1 MNTSSAP
8 QSHPASFLAGNL
20 SLVFIR
26 CLLFA
31 AASLMLAQNAS
42 ATLWCEDGITGTVG
56 NSLGAAAPYFTSS
69 TQIKIASGNL
79 TFTGLADPATVGNEF
94 VILGTSAS
102 GTYRTNTAT
111 AITSGSVYYS
121 FLVQCTTQPGAS
133 AVTFANLNTTPA
145 IAGSS
150 DSLCIYT
157 KSSGAGFVFG
167 IRKNGA
173 STAFATTPT
182 VMSLNTTYLIVV
194 KYVFNTGSGT
204 DDTVTLYINPTPGG
218 TEPVTPEVT
227 LTGGTDTTGIQFLGW
242 KSQSS
247 GGGAWTIDSLRTAST
262 WGEVT
267 PASGVCNG
275 ASASAPA
282 NASVVT
288 GQPATF
294 NTSAGTSSSPTF
306 QWQKS
311 TTAAGSTYTNIP
323 SATFA
328 SYTNL
333 VTTAADNGF
342 NYRCVVSVACG
353 GGSTATSA
361 AAMLTVS
368 CNTVGISSQPS
379 AASVFA
385 GQTANFSLT
394 ATGSTPTY
402 QWQRST
408 TTADATYTNISSAT
422 NASYTTPVNTLGNDG
437 FYYRC
442 VVSVACDGS
451 SVTSSAVLLSVT
463 CNTAGIT
470 AAPTDVTAILGATA
484 AFTITAS
491 GSNPAYQWELSTDG
505 GTTWSPVGTST
516 NVYTTPTTTLADGGK
531 KYRCTVSVA
540 CDGSSQTSP
549 GATLSVVDPSASS
562 FRSVASGSWQNI
574 ATWQLSTNNGVSWV
588 AASTPPTAANSTNI
602 LISASTTV
610 TNLAASSADQ
620 IVVASGGTLV
630 CSNTLSVAS
639 SGSAVDLDV
648 LGTVLVLGGSSTLT
662 LASGVAMVVESG
674 GVFAYDG
681 TSSSGS
687 VSSSGA
693 TITIASG
700 GKFQLRRAGGTVPVL
715 TWNTGSTCEIAYST
729 ASNSKPNG
737 ISQTFANFTWNN
749 PLQNGSVDLAGTLTN
764 INGNFLLTAANG
776 QEIKWSGDANFGG
789 NLTINDG
796 SLNVSGN
803 ATPRVWTLTGDLTIG
818 ASGTFTVTA
827 TANALSQIILNGT
840 GTQNYTCSGVNSA
853 TKLFWTVNSGSI
865 LNLNNDL
872 AITTTGRALT
882 NNGTVNLN
890 GKNLLTDLVSGTGT
904 VRNQGG
910 GSGKLVIGVGNSTNT
925 LDGTLALLDGASG
938 TLSLVKG
945 GNSGTAGLLNI
956 TTPNTFSGGLVVSNG
971 LCFVNNST
979 GSGTGSGGISV
990 INGTLG
996 GTGAVTGPVTFTGGK
1011 LSPGVDGVSIGTFTV
1026 NGTLT
1031 LVGNTTMDVNKGV
1044 GQDQVV
1050 ATTVN
1055 YSGLLT
1061 IVTNGSAFVA
1071 GDTFNLFTAGSHTA
1085 NFGSITN
1092 NPGDGLAWAF
1102 NPTNGV
1108 LSVILSAP
1116 PVLGTSL
1123 SGGVLTFTWTA
1134 SGFKLQSQTNNLTTG
1149 LGTNWFDYP
1158 GGGTSPVGVTID
1170 PASPSVFFRLSQ

>member
-1 MNTSSAP
+1 MLGQNAKATLLATEQFNYSVAGTLGSTAPLGSANWSGNNGVIAVTNAAALTAP
-8 QSHPASFLAGNL
+8 SGLVAAAFSGCAVTNNSGSLKFTGYTNFTGVATTAGNVFYASFLLNVRTLPSTSGNIILGFHNALKGDTQNKLNINL
-20 SLVFIR
+20 SSTGQLGIQK
-26 CLLFA
+26 LA
-31 AASLMLAQNAS
+31 AGVVN
-42 ATLWCEDGITGTVG
+42 V
-56 NSLGAAAPYFTSS
+56 
-69 TQIKIASGNL
+69 
-79 TFTGLADPATVGNEF
+79 
-94 VILGTSAS
+94 S
-102 GTYRTNTAT
+102 GTPFSTPGTHFVVARYTY
-111 AITSGSVYYS
+111 SGVTGGDEVA
-121 FLVQCTTQPGAS
+121 LWVDPGS
-133 AVTFANLNTTPA
+133 YG
-145 IAGSS
+145 AGS
-150 DSLCIYT
+150 
-157 KSSGAGFVFG
+157 A
-167 IRKNGA
+167 
-173 STAFATTPT
+173 
-182 VMSLNTTYLIVV
+182 
-194 KYVFNTGSGT
+194 
-204 DDTVTLYINPTPGG
+204 PTPG
-218 TEPVTPEVT
+218 VA
-227 LTGGTDTTGIQFLGW
+227 TT
-242 KSQSS
+242 S
-247 GGGAWTIDSLRTAST
+247 GANAGVVFSFVNVVAQATASFGNASYWIDEIRLGTT
-262 WGEVT
+262 WADVA
-267 PASGVCNG
+267 PSSGVCNT
-275 ASASAPA
+275 ATVTAPA

-288 GQPATF
+288 GMPATF
-294 NTSAGTSSSPTF
+294 TISAGTSSSPTY

-311 TTAAGSTYTNIP
+311 TAAAGGTYTNIP
-323 SATFA
+323 SANFA

-333 VTTAADNGF
+333 VTTAGDNGF
-342 NYRCVVSVACG
+342 NYRCVVSVACDS
-353 GGSTATSA
+353 STATSA
-361 AAMLTVS
+361 AAMLTTS
-368 CNTVGISSQPS
+368 CTTVGISSQPS
-379 AASVFA
+379 GASVFA

-402 QWQRST
+402 QWQFST
-408 TTADATYTNISSAT
+408 DSGASWSPAATGTGTNA
-422 NASYTTPVNTLGNDG
+422 ASYTTAATTTGQDG
-437 FYYRC
+437 YQYRC
-442 VVSVACDGS
+442 VVNVACDGS
-451 SVTSSAVLLSVT
+451 SVTSSVVTLSVT
-463 CNTAGIT
+463 CNTAGI
-470 AAPTDVTAILGATA
+470 AAGPVNVTAIAGSTA
-484 AFTITAS
+484 VFTVAAI
-491 GSNPAYQWELSTDG
+491 GSSPTYQWQLSTDG
-505 GTTWSPVGTST
+505 GTSWNPVGTST
-516 NVYTTPTTTLADGGK
+516 NVYTTLATSLPDIGK
-531 KYRCTVSVA
+531 QYRCIVSVA
-540 CDGSSQTSP
+540 CDSSSVTSAV
-549 GATLSVVDPSASS
+549 ATLGVVDPATIS
-562 FRSVASGSWQNI
+562 FRSAASGSWQSI
-574 ATWQLSTNNGVSWV
+574 ATWQLSADNGASWL
-588 AASTPPTAANSTNI
+588 AASATPTAANSTNI

-610 TNLAASSADQ
+610 TNLATVSADQ
-620 IVVASGGTLV
+620 IVVAAGGTLV
-630 CSNTLSVAS
+630 VSNTLTVAS

-648 LGTVLVLGGSSTLT
+648 QGTVLGLGGSSTLT
-662 LASGVAMVVESG
+662 LASGVGMVVESG

-681 TSSSGS
+681 TSGSGS